1 MALTAKFKIV
11 VFYQNHLI
19 LNVSFQKITK
29 RKLLKKI
36 YTIPTATKS
45 SSDQNYSVELQAV
58 LTQSSE
64 ETRM

>member
-1 MALTAKFKIV
+1 MALTAKFKNV

-29 RKLLKKI
+29 SKLLKKI
-36 YTIPTATKS
+36 CTIPTVTKS

-58 LTQSSE
+58 FTQSSE
-64 ETRM
+64 ETSM